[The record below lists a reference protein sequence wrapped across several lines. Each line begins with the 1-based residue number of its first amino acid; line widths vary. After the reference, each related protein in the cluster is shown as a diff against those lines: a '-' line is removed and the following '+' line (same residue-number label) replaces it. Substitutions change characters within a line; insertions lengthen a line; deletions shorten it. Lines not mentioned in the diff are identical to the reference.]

1 MSKRF
6 AFILVIS
13 VILFSGF
20 LIFGKKDTNTP
31 NNSSS
36 SRPTSHTKGQGKSG
50 VVLVEYGDFQCS
62 ACYAYEPVIKEIFST
77 YNEQIT
83 FQFRNFPLVQIHK
96 NALVASRAAEA
107 AALQGKFWEMHDKLY
122 ETQDP
127 SGKTGWVVADD
138 PVSYFAEIAA
148 KLGMNVEKFK
158 TDLKS
163 SAVNDS
169 IQADIK
175 EGQALDF
182 SGTPSFVL
190 DGKRIEKNPADLQA
204 FKKLIEDTI
213 KAKTGQ

>member
-36 SRPTSHTKGQGKSG
+36 SRPTNHTKGQGKSG